1 MSKPDN
7 SAIGLCP
14 KCGSV
19 PSEDWVVGSHGWIC
33 RSYFRDQ
40 RFGEKPKTY
49 REGDQLTQSIPC
61 AVMHWRVRAEKAES
75 KLREIAL
82 DSPE

>member
-1 MSKPDN
+1 VSKPDN
-7 SAIGLCP
+7 SQIGLCP

-19 PSEDWVVGSHGWIC
+19 PSEEWVNGERGWIC
-33 RSYFRDQ
+33 GSYFIQ
-40 RFGEKPKTY
+40 RRACVRAVYLPEDP
-49 REGDQLTQSIPC
+49 LTQSIPC
-61 AVMHWRVRAEKAES
+61 AVMHWRVRAEKAEA